1 MYPPPAYLTT
11 RKERTSLNEMEL
23 NIGKGVDFISIA
35 EPKFKT
41 NTIEMIFMMPA
52 GKAHNSA
59 YSLLQALLSST
70 SKAYPSINAMSR
82 KLSSMYGASLKGGSG
97 KHGDMMQ
104 ITLSTC
110 VIDNR
115 YALNQE
121 DLLAEATELLLGC
134 LFAPNTEN
142 DAFSETDFRIE
153 KQDLL
158 DAIEAEIN
166 DKRSYALTRATAAAF
181 DGEPYA
187 YPTDG
192 TKEDVEQLTPQ
203 SVYAV
208 YRQLLEQAVVRIYHV
223 GPAHAP
229 QIGERLREAFAGIA
243 RNPVPLTFRS
253 PSPCKDEIQHITEEI
268 PVSQSKLVMV
278 LKGDAPKKYAMN
290 LMNVMFGS
298 SPFSMLFMN
307 VREKLSLCYYCSSRM
322 AAVKKSLF
330 VSSGVELEN
339 AQKTCDAILEQLEAI
354 RKGEFT
360 DDMLEDARRSLLNG
374 LHGAGD
380 TPMSCIVWS
389 HHKYCDEQHDDIPAI
404 NEAYQKL
411 TRQDVIDAANALR
424 VDTIYLM
431 QQEVTNEQNH

>member
-1 MYPPPAYLTT
+1 MNE
-11 RKERTSLNEMEL
+11 KEM
-23 NIGKGVDFISIA
+23 NIGEGIDYITIA

-52 GKAHNSA
+52 GRAYNAA
-59 YSLLQALLSST
+59 YSLLQALLTST
-70 SKAYPSINAMSR
+70 SSAYPTINAMSR
-82 KLSSMYGASLKGGSG
+82 KLSSMYGASLKGTSG
-97 KHGDMMQ
+97 KYGDMMQ
-104 ITLSTC
+104 ITLSVC

-115 YALNQE
+115 YALNRE
-121 DLLAEATELLLGC
+121 DLLAEAAELLLGC
-134 LFAPNTEN
+134 LFAPNAEN
-142 DAFSETDFRIE
+142 GAFSEQSFRIE

-181 DGEPYA
+181 EGEPFA

-192 TKEDVEQLTPQ
+192 TKEDVELLTPE
-203 SVYAV
+203 SVYQA
-208 YRQLLEQAVVRIYHV
+208 YRKLLEEAVIRIYHV
-223 GPAHAP
+223 GPEHAP
-229 QIGERLREAFAGIA
+229 QIGERLKAAFAGMP
-243 RNPVPLTFRS
+243 RRPVPLTFRS
-253 PSPCKDEIQHITEEI
+253 PSPCKAEMQRVTEPM
-268 PVSQSKLVMV
+268 PVNQSKLVMV

-307 VREKLSLCYYCSSRM
+307 VREKLSLCYYCSSRL
-322 AAVKKSLF
+322 AGVKKSMF
-330 VSSGVELEN
+330 ISSGVELEN
-339 AQKTCDAILEQLEAI
+339 AEKTCDAVLEQLEAI
-354 RKGEFT
+354 RRGEFT

-380 TPMSCIVWS
+380 TPMSCILWS
-389 HHKYCDEQHDDIPAI
+389 HHRYCDEDHDGLPEM

-431 QQEVTNEQNH
+431 QQEAGNDERD

>member
-1 MYPPPAYLTT
+1 MSVNE
-11 RKERTSLNEMEL
+11 KEMK
-23 NIGKGVDFISIA
+23 IGEGIDFITIA

-52 GKAHNSA
+52 GKEYNSA
-59 YSLLQALLSST
+59 YALLQALLTST
-70 SKAYPSINAMSR
+70 SGEYPTINAMSR

-97 KHGDMMQ
+97 KYGDMMQ
-104 ITLSTC
+104 ITFSICT
-110 VIDNR
+110 IANR
-115 YALNQE
+115 YALGQE
-121 DLLAEATELLLGC
+121 DLLAEAADLLLGC
-134 LFAPNTEN
+134 IFAPHAEN
-142 DAFSETDFRIE
+142 GAFSERDFRIE

-166 DKRSYALTRATAAAF
+166 DKRSYAVTRATAAAF
-181 DGEPYA
+181 EGEPYA

-192 TKEDVEQLTPQ
+192 TKEDVEQLTPA
-203 SVYAV
+203 SIYEV
-208 YRQLLEQAVVRIYHV
+208 YRKMLEEAVIRIYHV
-223 GPAHAP
+223 GPEHAP
-229 QIGERLREAFAGIA
+229 EIGERLKAAFAETP
-243 RNPVPLTFRS
+243 RRPVPLTFRS
-253 PSPCKDEIQHITEEI
+253 PSPCHEEVQRITEPM
-268 PVSQSKLVMV
+268 PVNQSKLVMV

-322 AAVKKSLF
+322 AGVKKSLL

-339 AQKTCDAILEQLEAI
+339 AEKTSSAILEQLEAI
-354 RKGEFT
+354 KNGDFS
-360 DDMLEDARRSLLNG
+360 DDMLEDARRSLINS

-380 TPMSCIVWS
+380 TPMSCILWS
-389 HHKYCDEQHDDIPAI
+389 HYRYCDEDHDGIPEM

-424 VDTIYLM
+424 LDTIYLM
-431 QQEVTNEQNH
+431 QQEGANEQKN